1 MDIKKIRAELKSRNK
16 ESREA
21 AVDQL
26 AFAQDPE
33 TIPDLIRILEKDR
46 EGSVR
51 RRAALALARIGS
63 EECVDALYEAAKKDS
78 DDETRRNAS
87 IALGNLGDE
96 RAILPLYEF
105 YTSPRRETFSDNLDR
120 ARVHKVLIEL
130 SEKKAQRSIE
140 ELVEWRKGRIKSID

>member
-1 MDIKKIRAELKSRNK
+1 MDIKKIKDNLKSRKK
-16 ESREA
+16 ESREE

-26 AFAQDPE
+26 ALAQDPE

-63 EECVDALYEAAKKDS
+63 KECADALYEAAKKDS
-78 DDETRRNAS
+78 DEETRRNAT

-105 YTSPRRETFSDNLDR
+105 YLSPRRNTFSDNLDR
-120 ARVHKVLIEL
+120 ARVNKVLIEL
-130 SEKKAQRSIE
+130 SEKKAQRSVE
-140 ELVEWRKGRIKSID
+140 ELIEWRKGRINTKE